1 MNELFLILAQAAQ
14 PTAPGPSGP
23 GPNGPPPSGT
33 EIFIRQFL
41 PLFLIIG
48 VFWWWM
54 SRSRR
59 RERQR
64 FEDMLKNLKRN
75 DRVQTI
81 GGLIGTVVDARED
94 EVVLKVD
101 ETNNVKMRFVRSAIK
116 EVLREAASPAGES

>member
-1 MNELFLILAQAAQ
+1 MIDLLFTLAQATQ
-14 PTAPGPSGP
+14 PI
-23 GPNGPPPSGT
+23 GPPPSGT
-33 EIFIRQFL
+33 EVFVKNFL

-81 GGLIGTVVDARED
+81 GGIIGTVVDARDD
-94 EVVLKVD
+94 EVILKVD
-101 ETNNVKMRFVRSAIK
+101 ETNNVKMRFARSAIK
-116 EVLREAASPAGES
+116 DVLRESAQSAG

>member
-1 MNELFLILAQAAQ
+1 MNDLLLMLAQASQ
-14 PTAPGPSGP
+14 PTGPV
-23 GPNGPPPSGT
+23 GPPPSGT
-33 EIFIRQFL
+33 EVLVKNFL
-41 PLFLIIG
+41 PMFVIIG

-81 GGLIGTVVDARED
+81 GGIIGTVVDARED

-101 ETNNVKMRFVRSAIK
+101 ETNNVKIRFARSAIK
-116 EVLREAASPAGES
+116 DVLRESAPSSSQP